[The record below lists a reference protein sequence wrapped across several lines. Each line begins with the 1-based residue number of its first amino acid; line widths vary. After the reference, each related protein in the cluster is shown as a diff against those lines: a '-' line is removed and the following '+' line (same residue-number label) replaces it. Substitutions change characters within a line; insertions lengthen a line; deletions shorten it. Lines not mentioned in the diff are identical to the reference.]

1 MDTALFASVAA
12 MLSGIGACAS
22 AVATWR
28 TVRKM
33 QKQREASYLPDIACS
48 IPVFTQS
55 EQVPKIKIC
64 NVGLGVAKDV
74 LVSISVPLEEI
85 LPALNKDL
93 QPENIRIE
101 QEGDCLKIESILD
114 DGAITSHTLS
124 LPCAVHIKYLFPGL
138 DNAMEARLPDYLH
151 EIVHM
156 VTERA
161 FERSE
166 KELMDILKGIRFK
179 ICVNFFDIGG
189 QRHTAEYI
197 YAMFDAMYD
206 FRECTYKIRFK

>member
-28 TVRKM
+28 TVREM

-55 EQVPKIKIC
+55 EQAPKIKIC

-85 LPALNKDL
+85 LPALNKEL
-93 QPENIRIE
+93 QPENIRMQ
-101 QEGDCLKIESILD
+101 QEGDCLKIESTLD
-114 DGAITSHTLS
+114 DGAIASHTLS
-124 LPCAVHIKYLFPGL
+124 LPCAAHIKYLFPGL
-138 DNAMEARLPDYLH
+138 DNAIEARLPDYLH
-151 EIVHM
+151 EILRM
-156 VTERA
+156 ITERS

-166 KELMDILKGIRFK
+166 RKLMDILKRIRFK
-179 ICVNFFDIGG
+179 IHVSFFDIGA
-189 QRHTAEYI
+189 QSHTSESI
-197 YAMFDAMYD
+197 YTMFDAIYD
-206 FRECTYKIRFK
+206 FRESTYKIRFK